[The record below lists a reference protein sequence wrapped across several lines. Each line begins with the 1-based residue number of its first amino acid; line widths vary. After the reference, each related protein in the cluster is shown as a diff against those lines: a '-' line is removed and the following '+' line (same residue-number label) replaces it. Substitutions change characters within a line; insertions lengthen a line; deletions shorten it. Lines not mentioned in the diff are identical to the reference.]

1 MKVSSLSN
9 IKIGIIL
16 LILGVSLYALQLSH
30 LRTKEQEKTE
40 TYLRKLQP
48 NEWQFRQRAY
58 PVGELDM
65 QAYRK
70 AQKFRKDQVEKK
82 IALSK
87 TGLSNNEWEFAGPTN
102 IGGRITDVEVTANVQ
117 RIYTAAASGG
127 IFVSA
132 DRGLNWEAVFD
143 NENSLSIGDM
153 ALAPTNDSIMY
164 VGTGEA
170 NAGGGSL
177 AYDGDGIYKSNDAGK
192 TWSYI
197 GLPEIGSV
205 GKVLVHPKNPEE
217 VFVAAMGPLFKNSTD
232 RGVYKS
238 SNGGFSWSKILYKN
252 DSTGFIDFAMHPDHP
267 DTLYAAA
274 WERIRRP
281 DRRDYGGP
289 SSGICRSYNGGMSWE
304 ELGAGNGLPDTAGRI
319 GIAISP
325 SSPNILYSSFVHP
338 DNGQLL
344 GVYKSTDFG
353 DNWTSLP
360 IDGISDVPF
369 MWWFGKIFIDP
380 ANPDIVYL
388 TALDMHKSIDG
399 GNTWT
404 TIFTDAHVDQ
414 HALGINPDDAAEIYL
429 GNDGGLYKSL
439 DRGENHEKI
448 NNLAIT
454 QFYTVEI
461 DESLPSRLYGGT
473 QDNGTNRTLTGATDD
488 WGSIFGG
495 DGFYVLVDPRDN
507 DFVYAEAQNGFF
519 ARSID
524 GGISFSPA
532 TNGIIGA
539 RRGWNSPVVFN
550 PRTSRILYFGASK
563 LFKSTDRAENW
574 TAISPDL
581 TKGGGSGNLVF
592 GVLTSVSVS
601 PLDTSVIFTG
611 ADDGTLS
618 VTRDGGANWNNISPN
633 LPDRWITRVLA
644 DSTTSRGAYA
654 TFSGYRFGS
663 NTGHVYKTPDLG
675 SSWADI
681 SGDLPD
687 VPVNDI
693 IQTAYNGNLYIAT
706 DVGVFY
712 SKNEGGTWELLGMG
726 IPNLVVTDLD
736 YHAASKILVAA
747 SYGRGLYRISLE
759 ENIASFLNPEFES
772 INLSLFPN
780 PATDKA
786 TLSLNLEKA
795 GDFSLSIRNME
806 GRELVRMQELA
817 LQSGE
822 NDLILEIGK
831 LSAGIYF
838 VELIE
843 ERQALRGSLKLLKQ

>member
-1 MKVSSLSN
+1 MKLSSLSN

-16 LILGVSLYALQLSH
+16 LILGTSVYALYQFYAH
-30 LRTKEQEKTE
+30 QKEQEQRDI
-40 TYLRKLQP
+40 YLQKLQP

-58 PVGELDM
+58 PLGELDM
-65 QAYRK
+65 KAYRK
-70 AQKFRKDQVEKK
+70 AQKFRKRQIEKK
-82 IALSK
+82 LVRAK
-87 TGLSNNEWEFAGPTN
+87 NGLSSNEWQFAGPIN
-102 IGGRITDVEVTANVQ
+102 IGGRITDVEVTANAQ

-127 IFVSA
+127 IFAST
-132 DRGLNWEAVFD
+132 DQGLNWEAIFD
-143 NENSLSIGDM
+143 EENSLSIGDM
-153 ALAPTNDSIMY
+153 ALAASNDSIIY

-177 AYDGDGIYKSNDAGK
+177 AYDGVGMYKSTNAGK
-192 TWSYI
+192 NWSYI
-197 GLPEIGSV
+197 GLPDIGSV
-205 GKVLVHPKNPEE
+205 GKVLVHPSNPDE

-289 SSGICRSYNGGMSWE
+289 SSGICRSYDGGMSWE
-304 ELGAGNGLPDTAGRI
+304 ELGASNGLPDDAGRI

-325 SSPNILYSSFVHP
+325 SSPNILYSTYVHP
-338 DNGQLL
+338 DNGLLL

-360 IDGISDVPF
+360 ITGISDVPF

-380 ANPDIVYL
+380 TNPDIVYL

-404 TIFTDAHVDQ
+404 TIFNNAHVDQ
-414 HALGINPDDAAEIYL
+414 HALGINPNNPSEIYL

-439 DRGENHEKI
+439 DRGESHEKI
-448 NNLAIT
+448 NNLPIT

-488 WGSIFGG
+488 WSRIFGG
-495 DGFYVLVDPRDN
+495 DGFYVLVDPSDN

-519 ARSID
+519 AKSVD
-524 GGISFSPA
+524 GGASFSQA

-574 TAISPDL
+574 SAISPDL

-601 PLDTSVIFTG
+601 PVDTSVIYTG
-611 ADDGTLS
+611 ADDGSLY
-618 VTRDGGANWNNISPN
+618 VTRDGGANWTDVSPA
-633 LPDRWITRVLA
+633 LPDRWVTRVLA
-644 DSTTSRGAYA
+644 DSTNSRGAYA
-654 TFSGYRFGS
+654 TFSGYRFGA
-663 NTGHVYKTPDLG
+663 NTGHVYKTQDRG
-675 SSWADI
+675 SSWTDI

-706 DVGVFY
+706 DVGVYY
-712 SKNEGGTWELLGMG
+712 STNEGVNWELLGLG
-726 IPNLVVTDLD
+726 IPNLVITDLD
-736 YHAASKILVAA
+736 YHAPSKILVAA
-747 SYGRGLYRISLE
+747 SYGRGLYSISLE
-759 ENIASFLNPEFES
+759 EEIASSIGPEFELLPLS
-772 INLSLFPN
+772 IFPN
-780 PATDKA
+780 PAYEQA
-786 TLSLNLEKA
+786 RLSVSLEKA
-795 GDFSLSIRNME
+795 GKFQLSIRSME
-806 GRELVRMQELA
+806 GKEVKNIPQISLIAGEQEVSLEL
-817 LQSGE
+817 
-822 NDLILEIGK
+822 GK
-831 LSAGIYF
+831 LSKGIYLI
-838 VELIE
+838 ELIE
-843 ERQALRGSLKLLKQ
+843 KEQGLRGSIKLMKQ